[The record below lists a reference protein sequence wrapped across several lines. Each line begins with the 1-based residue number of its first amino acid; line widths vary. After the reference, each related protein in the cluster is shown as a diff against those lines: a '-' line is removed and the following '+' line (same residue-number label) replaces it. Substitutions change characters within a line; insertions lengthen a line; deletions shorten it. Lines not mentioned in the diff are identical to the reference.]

1 MTRAFVVRAVIAV
14 AVVVLS
20 GFVAFT
26 QKPVLGLDLRG
37 GTQMTLQVRD
47 SENGNLQADAESTDQ
62 VLAVMRERVDA
73 LGVSEPTL
81 ARSGDTRIIIELP
94 GVQDRREAVQA
105 IGQQAQLSFHA
116 VRGIAPPQSQG
127 QENQGQQNQGQQ
139 DQGQRQQ
146 PEGDT
151 APGPAL
157 ELPDEAGQ
165 RLRLAPA
172 ALTGEGV
179 SGADAVLE
187 TGGWNVSVD
196 FNGAGGDAW
205 GNLTAKAAC
214 EPAGDPKRRV
224 AIVLDER
231 IISSPQIDPSVA
243 CNVGIVGG
251 ETLITGNFNQ
261 AEADNLAV
269 LIEGG
274 ALPLPV
280 DIISLST
287 VGPSL
292 GDEAIDASAQA
303 ALIGIALTGLYIVAA
318 YRLMGLMASI
328 ALACYALIA
337 YAALVGLGATLTLPG
352 LAGFVLAIG
361 MAIDANVLVFE
372 RAREET
378 STGARGLRRALN
390 TGYNKAWTAII
401 DSNVT
406 TLLAAGLLFVLA
418 TGPVRGFG
426 VTLTIGVLASMV
438 SALVIARALTDW
450 AANRRSVIAH
460 PESSGVSRTGRVREW
475 LTRNNPDIM
484 GRRRLWLALSGIAVV
499 LAMSGIGIRGLELGV
514 EFTGGRQIDYDTSQ
528 PVSADTARGA
538 VADAGFPEAVVQ
550 EAEGGVI
557 SVRIGQVSGEDQ
569 QRIQQSLEEVG
580 GDVTVE
586 QDNFIGP
593 SLGEELRDK
602 ALLALGVALLAQMIY
617 LGIRFRWTFSVAAV
631 LAMLHDVAIVVGIF
645 AWLGK
650 PIDSTFLAAALTI
663 IGLSVNDT
671 VVVFDRVRE
680 SWNAA
685 PKDPFDRICNTA
697 VLQTVPRTI
706 NTGLGAMFIL
716 AALALLGGSSLT
728 DFALALLLGL
738 VIGTYS
744 SVFTATPLAV
754 VFQERAKAPPPAQ
767 SSAKKKPVSPWDRT
781 GQNPADDSGAVV

>member
-14 AVVVLS
+14 AVVVLA

-47 SENGNLQADAESTDQ
+47 SENGNIQADAESTDQ

-94 GVQDRREAVQA
+94 GVQDRREAVRA

-116 VRGIAPPQSQG
+116 VRGIAPPPQGQQGQQG
-127 QENQGQQNQGQQ
+127 QE
-139 DQGQRQQ
+139 Q

-151 APGPAL
+151 PSPGL
-157 ELPDEAGQ
+157 ELPDETGQ

-214 EPAGDPKRRV
+214 QPVGDPQRRV
-224 AIVLDER
+224 AIVLDQR

-251 ETLITGNFNQ
+251 ETLITGNFSQ

-318 YRLMGLMASI
+318 YRLMGFMAAI

-378 STGARGLRRALN
+378 STGSRGLRRALN

-426 VTLTIGVLASMV
+426 VTLTIGVLASMI

-450 AANRRSVIAH
+450 VANRRSVIAH
-460 PESSGVSRTGRVREW
+460 PDSSGISRTGRVREW
-475 LTRNNPDIM
+475 LTRRNPDVM

-499 LAMSGIGIRGLELGV
+499 LAVSGIGFRGLELGV
-514 EFTGGRQIDYDTSQ
+514 EFTGGRQIDYETSQ
-528 PVSADTARGA
+528 PVSADTARTA

-550 EAEGGVI
+550 EAEGGVT
-557 SVRIGQVSGEDQ
+557 SVRVGQVTAEEQD
-569 QRIQQSLEEVG
+569 RIRSSLEEVG
-580 GDVTVE
+580 GNTTIE

-602 ALLALGVALLAQMIY
+602 AVLALGVALFAQMIY

-631 LAMLHDVAIVVGIF
+631 LAMLHDVLIVVGIF
-645 AWLGK
+645 AWLAK

-685 PKDPFDRICNTA
+685 PNDPFDRICNTA

-716 AALALLGGSSLT
+716 AALVLLGGSSLT
-728 DFALALLLGL
+728 NFALALLLGL
-738 VIGTYS
+738 VVGTYS

-754 VFQERAKAPPPAQ
+754 LLQQRAKAPPPAQ
-767 SSAKKKPVSPWDRT
+767 SAAKKKPVSPWDRA
-781 GQNPADDSGAVV
+781 GQNRTDDSGAVV

>member
-1 MTRAFVVRAVIAV
+1 MTRAFVVRALIAV

-47 SENGNLQADAESTDQ
+47 SENGNLQADAESTDR

-81 ARSGDTRIIIELP
+81 ARSGETRIIIELP
-94 GVQDRREAVQA
+94 GVQDREEAVRA

-116 VRGIAPPQSQG
+116 VRGIAPPQQG
-127 QENQGQQNQGQQ
+127 QGQGQ
-139 DQGQRQQ
+139 QQ

-151 APGPAL
+151 PAPGL
-157 ELPDEAGQ
+157 DLPDETGQ
-165 RLRLAPA
+165 RLELAPA

-214 EPAGDPKRRV
+214 QPVGDPQRRV
-224 AIVLDER
+224 AIVLDQR

-251 ETLITGNFNQ
+251 ETLITGNFSQ
-261 AEADNLAV
+261 AEANNLAV

-328 ALACYALIA
+328 ALACYALIS
-337 YAALVGLGATLTLPG
+337 YAVLVGVGATLTLPG

-378 STGARGLRRALN
+378 STGSRGLRRALN

-406 TLLAAGLLFVLA
+406 TLLAAGLLFILA
-418 TGPVRGFG
+418 TGPVKGFG

-438 SALVIARALTDW
+438 SALIIARALTDW

-460 PESSGVSRTGRVREW
+460 PDISGVNKTGRVREW
-475 LTRNNPDIM
+475 LTRRNPDIM
-484 GRRRLWLALSGIAVV
+484 GRRRIWLALSGVAVV
-499 LAMSGIGIRGLELGV
+499 LAVAGIGVRGLELGV
-514 EFTGGRQIDYDTSQ
+514 DFTGGRQIDYNTSQ
-528 PVSADTARGA
+528 PISADTARAA

-557 SVRIGQVSGEDQ
+557 SVRIGQVSPAEQD
-569 QRIQQSLEEVG
+569 RIQQSLEEDG
-580 GDVTVE
+580 GNVTVE

-602 ALLALGVALLAQMIY
+602 AILALGVALLAQMIY
-617 LGIRFRWTFSVAAV
+617 LAIRFRWTFSVAAV
-631 LAMLHDVAIVVGIF
+631 LAMLHDVLIVVGIF

-685 PKDPFDRICNTA
+685 PNDPFDRICNTA
-697 VLQTVPRTI
+697 ALQTVPRTI

-716 AALALLGGSSLT
+716 AALVLLGGSSLT

-738 VIGTYS
+738 LIGTYS
-744 SVFTATPLAV
+744 SVFMATPLAV
-754 VFQERAKAPPPAQ
+754 VFQARAKAPPPAQ
-767 SSAKKKPVSPWDRT
+767 STKKKPVSPWDRA
-781 GQNPADDSGAVV
+781 GQNRADDSGAVV

>member
-1 MTRAFVVRAVIAV
+1 MTRAFVVRALIAV
-14 AVVVLS
+14 AVVALS
-20 GFVAFT
+20 GFIALT

-37 GTQMTLQVRD
+37 GTQITLEVQD
-47 SENGNLQADAESTDQ
+47 SPDGRLEADAESTDR

-81 ARSGDTRIIIELP
+81 VRSGDTRIIIELP
-94 GVQDRREAVQA
+94 GVQDRREAVRA

-116 VRGIAPPQSQG
+116 VEGITSPRQLPEQP
-127 QENQGQQNQGQQ
+127 EQ
-139 DQGQRQQ
+139 DRQQ
-146 PEGDT
+146 PQGDLD
-151 APGPAL
+151 PGRDL
-157 ELPDEAGQ
+157 VLPDESGQ
-165 RLRLAPA
+165 PLRLARPA
-172 ALTGEGV
+172 LSGDAVT
-179 SGADAVLE
+179 GADPLLE
-187 TGGWNVSVD
+187 TGAWNVSID
-196 FNGAGGDAW
+196 FSGDGGDAW
-205 GNLTAKAAC
+205 AALTAEAAC
-214 EPAGDPKRRV
+214 APVGSPERRV

-243 CNVGIVGG
+243 CDVGIVGG
-251 ETLITGNFNQ
+251 ETLITGNFRQ
-261 AEADNLAV
+261 AEARNLAV

-280 DIISLST
+280 DIISQST

-292 GDEAIDASAQA
+292 GEEAIDASAQA
-303 ALIGIALTGLYIVAA
+303 AIIGIILTGLYIVAS
-318 YRLMGLMASI
+318 YRLMGVMASI
-328 ALACYALIA
+328 ALACYAVIA
-337 YAALVGLGATLTLPG
+337 YAVLVGLGATLTLPG

-418 TGPVRGFG
+418 TGPVKGFG

-438 SALVIARALTDW
+438 SALVIARALTEW
-450 AANRRSVIAH
+450 AANRRSVINH
-460 PESSGVSRTGRVREW
+460 PASSGVSRTGRVREW
-475 LTRNNPDIM
+475 LTERNPDIM
-484 GRRRLWLALSGIAVV
+484 GRRTMWLAVSGAMVV
-499 LAMSGIGIRGLELGV
+499 LAVAGIGVRGLELGV
-514 EFTGGRQIDYDTSQ
+514 DFTGGRQIEYSTSQ
-528 PVSADTARGA
+528 PVSANTARA
-538 VADAGFPEAVVQ
+538 AIADAGFSEAIVQ
-550 EAEGGVI
+550 SSGPRELT
-557 SVRIGQVSGEDQ
+557 VRIGNLSNQEQVEMRNAVAD
-569 QRIQQSLEEVG
+569 VAG
-580 GDVTVE
+580 GATVK
-586 QDNFIGP
+586 QDNAISA
-593 SLGEELRDK
+593 SLGEELRNK
-602 ALLALGVALLAQMIY
+602 ALLALAVALAAQMIY
-617 LGIRFRWTFSVAAV
+617 LAIRFRWTFSAAAV
-631 LAMLHDVAIVVGIF
+631 IAMLHDVLIVVGLF

-680 SWNAA
+680 NWTAEPKA
-685 PKDPFDRICNTA
+685 PFARISNTS

-716 AALALLGGSSLT
+716 AALTVLGGSSLT
-728 DFALALLLGL
+728 SFALALLMGL

-754 VFQERAKAPPPAQ
+754 VFQARAKSGPPGEKDK
-767 SSAKKKPVSPWDRT
+767 AKRPVSPWERA
-781 GQNPADDSGAVV
+781 GQNRADDSGAVV

>member
-14 AVVVLS
+14 AVVVLA
-20 GFVAFT
+20 GFVAAT
-26 QKPVLGLDLRG
+26 QQPVLGLDLRG

-47 SENGNLQADAESTDQ
+47 SENGNIQADAESTDR

-81 ARSGDTRIIIELP
+81 ARSGETRIIIELP
-94 GVQDRREAVQA
+94 GVQDREEAVRA

-116 VRGIAPPQSQG
+116 VRGIAPPQSQ
-127 QENQGQQNQGQQ
+127 QGQG
-139 DQGQRQQ
+139 QQ

-151 APGPAL
+151 PGPGL
-157 ELPDEAGQ
+157 ELPDETGQ
-165 RLRLAPA
+165 RLELAPA
-172 ALTGEGV
+172 ALTGEAV

-187 TGGWNVSVD
+187 AGGWNVSVD
-196 FNGAGGDAW
+196 FTGAGGDAW

-214 EPAGDPKRRV
+214 QPVGDPQRRV
-224 AIVLDER
+224 AIVLDQR

-251 ETLITGNFNQ
+251 ETLITGNFSQ
-261 AEADNLAV
+261 AEANNLAV

-318 YRLMGLMASI
+318 YRLMGFMAAI
-328 ALACYALIA
+328 ALACYALIS
-337 YAALVGLGATLTLPG
+337 YAVLVGVGATLTLPG

-378 STGARGLRRALN
+378 SEGSRGLRRALN

-406 TLLAAGLLFVLA
+406 TLLAAGLLFILA

-460 PESSGVSRTGRVREW
+460 PETSGINRTGRVREW
-475 LTRNNPDIM
+475 LTRRNPDIM
-484 GRRRLWLALSGIAVV
+484 GRRRLWLAISGVAVV
-499 LAMSGIGIRGLELGV
+499 LAVAGIGIRGLELGV
-514 EFTGGRQIDYDTSQ
+514 DFTGGRQIDYQTSR
-528 PVSADTARGA
+528 PISADTARAA
-538 VADAGFPEAVVQ
+538 VAGAGFPEAVVQ

-557 SVRIGQVSGEDQ
+557 SVRIGQVSAQEQD
-569 QRIQQSLEEVG
+569 RIQNSLEPEG
-580 GDVTVE
+580 GNVTVE

-602 ALLALGVALLAQMIY
+602 AILALGVALLAQMIY
-617 LGIRFRWTFSVAAV
+617 LSIRFRWTFSVAAV
-631 LAMLHDVAIVVGIF
+631 LAMLHDVLIVLGIF

-685 PKDPFDRICNTA
+685 PNDPFDRICNTA
-697 VLQTVPRTI
+697 ALQTVPRTI

-716 AALALLGGSSLT
+716 AALVLLGGSSLT

-738 VIGTYS
+738 VVGTYS

-754 VFQERAKAPPPAQ
+754 VLQERAKAPPPAQ
-767 SSAKKKPVSPWDRT
+767 SAAKKKPVSPWDRS
-781 GQNPADDSGAVV
+781 GQNRADDSGAVV

>member
-20 GFVAFT
+20 GFVAAT
-26 QKPVLGLDLRG
+26 QTPVLGLDLRG

-47 SENGNLQADAESTDQ
+47 SENGNIQADAESTDR

-81 ARSGDTRIIIELP
+81 ARSGETRIIIELP
-94 GVQDRREAVQA
+94 GVQDRREAVRA

-116 VRGIAPPQSQG
+116 VRGIAPPQSQ
-127 QENQGQQNQGQQ
+127 QQGQG
-139 DQGQRQQ
+139 Q

-151 APGPAL
+151 PGPGL
-157 ELPDEAGQ
+157 ELPDETGQ
-165 RLRLAPA
+165 RLELAPA
-172 ALTGEGV
+172 ALTGEAV
-179 SGADAVLE
+179 SGANAVLE
-187 TGGWNVSVD
+187 AGGWNVSVD
-196 FNGAGGDAW
+196 FTGAGGDAW
-205 GNLTAKAAC
+205 GSLTAKAAC
-214 EPAGDPKRRV
+214 QPVGDPQRRV
-224 AIVLDER
+224 AIVLDQR

-251 ETLITGNFNQ
+251 ETLITGNFSQ
-261 AEADNLAV
+261 AEANNLAV

-303 ALIGIALTGLYIVAA
+303 ALIGIALTGLYIIAA
-318 YRLMGLMASI
+318 YRLMGFMASI
-328 ALACYALIA
+328 ALACYALLS
-337 YAALVGLGATLTLPG
+337 YAVLVGVGATLTLPG

-378 STGARGLRRALN
+378 STGSRGLRRAMN

-406 TLLAAGLLFVLA
+406 TLLAAGLLFILA
-418 TGPVRGFG
+418 TGPVKGFG

-460 PESSGVSRTGRVREW
+460 PDISGVNKTGRVREW
-475 LTRNNPDIM
+475 LTRRNPDIM
-484 GRRRLWLALSGIAVV
+484 GRRRIWLAISGVAVV
-499 LAMSGIGIRGLELGV
+499 LAVAGIGIRGLELGV
-514 EFTGGRQIDYDTSQ
+514 DFTGGRQIDYQTSQ
-528 PVSADTARGA
+528 PISADTARAA
-538 VADAGFPEAVVQ
+538 VAGAGFPEAVVQ
-550 EAEGGVI
+550 EAEGGII
-557 SVRIGQVSGEDQ
+557 SVRVGQVSPQEQD
-569 QRIQQSLEEVG
+569 RIQNSLEQDG
-580 GDVTVE
+580 GNVTVE

-593 SLGEELRDK
+593 SLGQELRDK
-602 ALLALGVALLAQMIY
+602 AILALGVALLAQMIY
-617 LGIRFRWTFSVAAV
+617 LSIRFRWTFSVAAV
-631 LAMLHDVAIVVGIF
+631 LAMLHDVLIVLGIF

-685 PKDPFDRICNTA
+685 PNDPFDRICNTA
-697 VLQTVPRTI
+697 ALQTVPRTI

-716 AALALLGGSSLT
+716 AALVLLGGSSLT

-744 SVFTATPLAV
+744 SVFMATPLAV
-754 VFQERAKAPPPAQ
+754 VFQARAKAPPPSQ
-767 SSAKKKPVSPWDRT
+767 STKKKPVSPWDRS
-781 GQNPADDSGAVV
+781 GQNRADDSGAVV

>member
-1 MTRAFVVRAVIAV
+1 MTRAFVVRALIAL

-20 GFVAFT
+20 GFVAAT

-47 SENGNLQADAESTDQ
+47 SENGNIQADAESTDR

-94 GVQDRREAVQA
+94 GVQDRREAVRA

-116 VRGIAPPQSQG
+116 VRGIAPPQSQ
-127 QENQGQQNQGQQ
+127 QGQGQG
-139 DQGQRQQ
+139 QQ

-151 APGPAL
+151 PGPGL
-157 ELPDEAGQ
+157 ELPDETGQ

-172 ALTGEGV
+172 ALAGEAV

-196 FNGAGGDAW
+196 FTGAGGDAW

-214 EPAGDPKRRV
+214 QPVGDPKRRV

-251 ETLITGNFNQ
+251 ETLITGNFSQ
-261 AEADNLAV
+261 AEARNLAV

-303 ALIGIALTGLYIVAA
+303 ALIGIALTGLYIIAA
-318 YRLMGLMASI
+318 YRLMGVMAAI

-337 YAALVGLGATLTLPG
+337 YAVLVGLGATLTLPG

-378 STGARGLRRALN
+378 STGSRGLRRALN

-406 TLLAAGLLFVLA
+406 TLLAAGLLFILA

-475 LTRNNPDIM
+475 LTRRNPDIM
-484 GRRRLWLALSGIAVV
+484 GRRTLWLALSGAAVV
-499 LAMSGIGIRGLELGV
+499 LAVAGIGIRGLELGV
-514 EFTGGRQIDYDTSQ
+514 EFTGGRQIEYQTSQ
-528 PVSADTARGA
+528 PVSADTARAA
-538 VADAGFPEAVVQ
+538 VAGAGFSEAVVQ
-550 EAEGGVI
+550 ETEGGQI
-557 SVRIGQVSGEDQ
+557 SVRIGQISPQEQ
-569 QRIQQSLEEVG
+569 QRIQDSLEPAG
-580 GDVTVE
+580 GNVTVE

-593 SLGEELRDK
+593 SLGQELRDK
-602 ALLALGVALLAQMIY
+602 AILALGVALIAQMIY
-617 LGIRFRWTFSVAAV
+617 LAIRFRWTFSVAAV
-631 LAMLHDVAIVVGIF
+631 LAMLHDVLIVVGIF

-680 SWNAA
+680 LWNAA

-697 VLQTVPRTI
+697 TLQTVPRTI

-767 SSAKKKPVSPWDRT
+767 STAKKKPVSPWDRA
-781 GQNPADDSGAVV
+781 GQNRADDSGAVV

>member
-14 AVVVLS
+14 AVVALS

-37 GTQMTLQVRD
+37 GTQITLQVQD
-47 SENGNLQADAESTDQ
+47 SPNTNLEANAQTTDR
-62 VLAVMRERVDA
+62 VLAVMRNRIDA

-81 ARSGDTRIIIELP
+81 VRSGEDRIIIELP
-94 GVQDRREAVQA
+94 GVEDPRAAERA

-116 VRGIAPPQSQG
+116 VRGIAPPQD
-127 QENQGQQNQGQQ
+127 QGQQGQGQ
-139 DQGQRQQ
+139 DQG
-146 PEGDT
+146 DLD
-151 APGPAL
+151 PGPGL

-165 RLRLAPA
+165 PLRLGPA
-172 ALTGEGV
+172 ALTGDDVG
-179 SGADAVLE
+179 GATGVLE
-187 TGGWNVSVD
+187 AGGWNVSVD
-196 FNGAGGDAW
+196 FSGEGGDAW

-214 EPAGDPKRRV
+214 QPVGDPKRRV

-251 ETLITGNFNQ
+251 ETLITGNFSQ
-261 AEADNLAV
+261 AEAKNLAV

-280 DIISLST
+280 KIISQSV

-292 GDEAIDASAQA
+292 GENAIDASAQA
-303 ALIGIALTGLYIVAA
+303 ALIGVVLTGLYIIAA
-318 YRLMGLMASI
+318 YRVMGVMATI
-328 ALACYALIA
+328 ALACYALIS
-337 YAALVGLGATLTLPG
+337 YAVLVGLGATLTLPG

-378 STGARGLRRALN
+378 STGSHGLRRALN
-390 TGYNKAWTAII
+390 TGYNKAWSAIM

-438 SALVIARALTDW
+438 SALIIARALTEW
-450 AANRRSVIAH
+450 AANRRSIISH
-460 PESSGVSRTGRVREW
+460 PESSGVNKTGRVREW
-475 LTRNNPDIM
+475 LTRRNPDIM
-484 GRRRLWLALSGIAVV
+484 GRRGLWLAISGIAVV
-499 LAMSGIGIRGLELGV
+499 LAVAGIFVRGLDLGV
-514 EFTGGRQIDYDTSQ
+514 EFTGGRQIEYSSSQ
-528 PVSADTARGA
+528 PISANTARAA
-538 VADAGFPEAVVQ
+538 VAEAGFPEAVVQ
-550 EAEGGVI
+550 ATGDGAI
-557 SVRIGQVSGEDQ
+557 SVRVGQVSNQEQ
-569 QRIQQSLEEVG
+569 VEIQNSLEEDG
-580 GDVTVE
+580 GQVRVV

-593 SLGEELRDK
+593 SLGDELRDK
-602 ALLALGVALLAQMIY
+602 ALLALGVALIAQMIY
-617 LGIRFRWTFSVAAV
+617 LAIRFRWTFGASAV
-631 LAMLHDVAIVVGIF
+631 LAMLHDVLIVTGVF

-650 PIDSTFLAAALTI
+650 PIDSTYLAAALTI

-680 SWNAA
+680 AWAA
-685 PKDPFDRICNTA
+685 TPNDPFARICNTA

-716 AALALLGGSSLT
+716 AALTFLGGSSLT
-728 DFALALLLGL
+728 NFAFALLLGL

-744 SVFTATPLAV
+744 SVFFATPLAV
-754 VFQERAKAPPPAQ
+754 AFQARGKAGPPRPRE
-767 SSAKKKPVSPWDRT
+767 KRPVSPWEK
-781 GQNPADDSGAVV
+781 GGPQNKADSSGAVV

>member
-1 MTRAFVVRAVIAV
+1 MTRAFVVRALIAV
-14 AVVVLS
+14 AVVALS

-37 GTQMTLQVRD
+37 GVQITLQVQD
-47 SENGNLQADAESTDQ
+47 SPNSPLEATAESTDQ
-62 VLAVMRERVDA
+62 VLAVMRQRVDA

-81 ARSGDTRIIIELP
+81 VRSGDNRIVIDLP
-94 GVQDRREAVQA
+94 GVTDERQAARA

-116 VRGIAPPQSQG
+116 VRGIAPPPSQD
-127 QENQGQQNQGQQ
+127 QGQQ
-139 DQGQRQQ
+139 DQGQQGQGQQQ

-151 APGPAL
+151 PGPGL
-157 ELPDEAGQ
+157 ELPDETGQ
-165 RLRLAPA
+165 RLQLAPA
-172 ALTGEGV
+172 ALTGDGV

-214 EPAGDPKRRV
+214 EPVGDPKRRV
-224 AIVLDER
+224 AIVLDQR

-251 ETLITGNFNQ
+251 ETLITGNFSQ

-280 DIISLST
+280 DIISQSR

-318 YRLMGLMASI
+318 YRLMGFMASI

-337 YAALVGLGATLTLPG
+337 YAVLVGVGATLTLPG

-378 STGARGLRRALN
+378 STGAHGLRRALD
-390 TGYNKAWTAII
+390 TGYKKAWTAIL

-406 TLLAAGLLFVLA
+406 TLLAAGLLFILA

-450 AANRRSVIAH
+450 VANRRSVIAH
-460 PESSGVSRTGRVREW
+460 PESSGISRTGRVREW
-475 LTRNNPDIM
+475 LTRRDPDLM
-484 GRRRLWLALSGIAVV
+484 GRRKRWLAISGIAVV
-499 LAMSGIGIRGLELGV
+499 LALSGIGIRGLELGV
-514 EFTGGRQIDYDTSQ
+514 DFTGGRQIEYSTSEQ
-528 PVSADTARGA
+528 IDADTARAA
-538 VADAGFPEAVVQ
+538 VAEAGFPEAIVQ
-550 EAEGGVI
+550 DSTGGNI
-557 SVRIGQVSGEDQ
+557 TVRLGEVSNQEQVQ
-569 QRIQQSLEEVG
+569 ILNSLEEVG
-580 GDVTVE
+580 GNVTRI

-593 SLGEELRDK
+593 SLGDELRNK
-602 ALLALGVALLAQMIY
+602 ALLALGVALAAQMIY

-631 LAMLHDVAIVVGIF
+631 LAMLHDVLIVVGIF

-680 SWNAA
+680 SWKAA
-685 PKDPFDRICNTA
+685 PKDPFDSICNTA
-697 VLQTVPRTI
+697 VLQTVPRTV

-716 AALALLGGSSLT
+716 AALVLLGGSSLT

-738 VIGTYS
+738 LVGTYS
-744 SVFTATPLAV
+744 SVFMATPLAV
-754 VFQERAKAPPPAQ
+754 VFQERAKSPPPQQA
-767 SSAKKKPVSPWDRT
+767 SEKKPVSPWDRA
-781 GQNPADDSGAVV
+781 GQNRTDDSGAVV

>member
-14 AVVVLS
+14 AVVALS

-37 GTQMTLQVRD
+37 GTQITLQVQD
-47 SENGNLQADAESTDQ
+47 SPNTNLEANAQTTDR
-62 VLAVMRERVDA
+62 VLAVMRNRIDA

-81 ARSGDTRIIIELP
+81 VRSGEDRIIIELP
-94 GVQDRREAVQA
+94 GVEDPRAAERA

-116 VRGIAPPQSQG
+116 VRGIAPPQD
-127 QENQGQQNQGQQ
+127 QGQQGQGQ
-139 DQGQRQQ
+139 DQG
-146 PEGDT
+146 DLD
-151 APGPAL
+151 PGPGL

-165 RLRLAPA
+165 PLRLGPA
-172 ALTGEGV
+172 ALTGDDV
-179 SGADAVLE
+179 SGATAVLE

-196 FNGAGGDAW
+196 FSGEGGDAW
-205 GNLTAKAAC
+205 ANLTAKAAC
-214 EPAGDPKRRV
+214 QPVGDPKRRV

-251 ETLITGNFNQ
+251 ETLITGNFSQ
-261 AEADNLAV
+261 AEAKNLAV

-280 DIISLST
+280 KIISQSV

-292 GDEAIDASAQA
+292 GENAIDASAQA
-303 ALIGIALTGLYIVAA
+303 ALIGVVLTGLYIIAA
-318 YRLMGLMASI
+318 YRVMGVMATI
-328 ALACYALIA
+328 ALACYALIS
-337 YAALVGLGATLTLPG
+337 YAVLVGLGATLTLPG

-378 STGARGLRRALN
+378 STGSHGLRRALN
-390 TGYNKAWTAII
+390 TGYNKAWSAIM

-438 SALVIARALTDW
+438 SALIIARALTEW
-450 AANRRSVIAH
+450 AANRRSIISH
-460 PESSGVSRTGRVREW
+460 PESSGVNKTGRVREW
-475 LTRNNPDIM
+475 LTRRNPDIM
-484 GRRRLWLALSGIAVV
+484 GRRGLWLAISGIAVV
-499 LAMSGIGIRGLELGV
+499 LAVAGIFVRGLDLGV
-514 EFTGGRQIDYDTSQ
+514 EFTGGRQIEYSSSQ
-528 PVSADTARGA
+528 PISANTARAA
-538 VADAGFPEAVVQ
+538 VAEAGFPEAVVQ
-550 EAEGGVI
+550 ATGDGAI
-557 SVRIGQVSGEDQ
+557 SVRVGQVSNQEQ
-569 QRIQQSLEEVG
+569 VEIQNSLEEDG
-580 GDVTVE
+580 GQVRVV

-593 SLGEELRDK
+593 SLGDELRDK
-602 ALLALGVALLAQMIY
+602 ALLALGVALIAQMIY
-617 LGIRFRWTFSVAAV
+617 LAIRFRWTFGASAV
-631 LAMLHDVAIVVGIF
+631 LAMLHDVLIVTGVF

-650 PIDSTFLAAALTI
+650 PIDSTYLAAALTI

-680 SWNAA
+680 AWAA
-685 PKDPFDRICNTA
+685 TPNDPFARICNTA

-716 AALALLGGSSLT
+716 AALTFLGGSSLT
-728 DFALALLLGL
+728 NFAFALLLGL

-744 SVFTATPLAV
+744 SVFFATPLAV
-754 VFQERAKAPPPAQ
+754 AFQARGKAGPPRPRE
-767 SSAKKKPVSPWDRT
+767 KRPVSPWEK
-781 GQNPADDSGAVV
+781 GGPQNKADSSGAVV

>member
-1 MTRAFVVRAVIAV
+1 MTRAFVVRAVIAL
-14 AVVVLS
+14 AVVALS

-37 GTQMTLQVRD
+37 GTQITLQVQD
-47 SENGNLQADAESTDQ
+47 SPNTNLEANAQTTDR
-62 VLAVMRERVDA
+62 VLAVMRNRIDA

-81 ARSGDTRIIIELP
+81 VRSGEDRIIIELP
-94 GVQDRREAVQA
+94 GVEDPRAAERA

-116 VRGIAPPQSQG
+116 VRGIAPPPT
-127 QENQGQQNQGQQ
+127 QEQGQQGQGQ
-139 DQGQRQQ
+139 DQGDNQ
-146 PEGDT
+146 GDLD
-151 APGPAL
+151 PGPGL

-165 RLRLAPA
+165 PLRLAPA
-172 ALTGEGV
+172 ALTGDDVGR
-179 SGADAVLE
+179 ATAILE
-187 TGGWNVSVD
+187 AGGWNVSVD
-196 FNGAGGDAW
+196 FSGEGGDAW

-214 EPAGDPKRRV
+214 QPVGDPKRRV

-251 ETLITGNFNQ
+251 ETLITGNFSQ
-261 AEADNLAV
+261 AEANNLAV

-280 DIISLST
+280 KIISQSV

-292 GDEAIDASAQA
+292 GENAIDASAQA
-303 ALIGIALTGLYIVAA
+303 ALIGVVLTGLYIIAA
-318 YRLMGLMASI
+318 YRVMGVMATI
-328 ALACYALIA
+328 ALACYALIS
-337 YAALVGLGATLTLPG
+337 YAVLVGLGATLTLPG

-378 STGARGLRRALN
+378 STGSQGLRRALS
-390 TGYNKAWTAII
+390 TGYNKAWSAII

-438 SALVIARALTDW
+438 SALIIARALTDW
-450 AANRRSVIAH
+450 TANRRSVIAH
-460 PESSGVSRTGRVREW
+460 PDSSGVNKTGRVRDW
-475 LTRNNPDIM
+475 LTRRNPDVM
-484 GRRRLWLALSGIAVV
+484 GRRGLWLAISAVAVV
-499 LAMSGIGIRGLELGV
+499 LAVAGIGVRGLNLGV
-514 EFTGGRQIDYDTSQ
+514 EFTGGRQIEYSSSQ
-528 PVSADTARGA
+528 PITANTARAA
-538 VADAGFPEAVVQ
+538 VAEAGFPEAVVQ
-550 EAEGGVI
+550 ATGSGSI
-557 SVRIGQVSGEDQ
+557 SVRVGQVSNQEQ
-569 QRIQQSLEEVG
+569 VEIQNSLEEDAGEVR
-580 GDVTVE
+580 VV
-586 QDNFIGP
+586 QDSFIGP

-602 ALLALGVALLAQMIY
+602 ALLALGVALIAQMIY
-617 LGIRFRWTFSVAAV
+617 LAIRFRWTFGASAV
-631 LAMLHDVAIVVGIF
+631 LAMLHDVLIVTGVF

-650 PIDSTFLAAALTI
+650 PIDSTSLAAALTI

-680 SWNAA
+680 AWAA
-685 PKDPFDRICNTA
+685 TPKEPFARICNTA

-716 AALALLGGSSLT
+716 AALTFLGGSSLT
-728 DFALALLLGL
+728 NFALALLLGL

-744 SVFTATPLAV
+744 SVFFATPLAV
-754 VFQERAKAPPPAQ
+754 AFQARGKSGPPKPRE
-767 SSAKKKPVSPWDRT
+767 KRPVSPWEK
-781 GQNPADDSGAVV
+781 GGPQNKADSSGAVV